1 MPASALRDILIHRGN
16 PAGFTHDGTDWPQ
29 FYAGS
34 TRPFYYQRDMLRQL
48 NFYQA
53 GARIHMNV
61 ARGLGKTLWHEMN
74 FSEIEMRVLAALNAK
89 QKKA

>member
-1 MPASALRDILIHRGN
+1 M
-16 PAGFTHDGTDWPQ
+16 THDGTGFVAYFAKTRQ
-29 FYAGS
+29 F
-34 TRPFYYQRDMLRQL
+34 TPFEYQREALRQM

-74 FSEIEMRVLAALNAK
+74 FGEIETRVLAALNTK
-89 QKKA
+89 QKRV